1 MPVFMNTQN
10 QNMFTKRL
18 PESAQCD
25 FSKPVAMLQHQEEVS
40 VKMAQ
45 SMFIESLWA
54 EKRIEKFSIIHSQ

>member
-1 MPVFMNTQN
+1 MPGFMNTPN

-25 FSKPVAMLQHQEEVS
+25 FPKPVAMLWHQEEVS

-45 SMFIESLWA
+45 SMFIESL
-54 EKRIEKFSIIHSQ
+54 